1 MKNSEKFTKGETIA
15 KTVTDLVFNLCFW
28 WVLLVSLVD
37 HYLTIKLQ
45 ETILTAEK
53 NPLGIFLIKA
63 DNGSVA
69 LFMTLKMAFL
79 WVIYFFLLNI
89 YKVKKIYALVPLAFL
104 SIFQLILVFYFFW
117 EPKFSGLP
125 WWRWKYSPLS
135 KTY

>member
-1 MKNSEKFTKGETIA
+1 MKNSNNFTKGETIA
-15 KTVTDLVFNLCFW
+15 KTVTDLLFNLCFW

-53 NPLGIFLIKA
+53 NPLGIILIEA

-89 YKVKKIYALVPLAFL
+89 YKVKKIYALVPLAVL
-104 SIFQLILVFYFFW
+104 SIVQLILVFYFF
-117 EPKFSGLP
+117 EVPNFTGTP
-125 WWRWKYSPLS
+125 
-135 KTY
+135 

>member
-1 MKNSEKFTKGETIA
+1 MKNSNNFTKGETIA
-15 KTVTDLVFNLCFW
+15 KTVTDLLFNLCFW

-53 NPLGIFLIKA
+53 NPLGIILIEA

-89 YKVKKIYALVPLAFL
+89 YKVKKIYALVPLAAL
-104 SIFQLILVFYFFW
+104 SIVQLILVFYFF
-117 EPKFSGLP
+117 EVPKFTGTP
-125 WWRWKYSPLS
+125 
-135 KTY
+135 